1 MLSEYFWFQYTFQYI
16 LSAIFLPV
24 NSCKRCW
31 WQILS
36 IFFNSFTCI
45 LVIWFSQSSLWR
57 GLAQCFDF
65 SNLVFLWTKT
75 SSADLPSR
83 HLLQEFHEV
92 PRCFSV
98 CVKHSQHVS
107 NQWGDEKFL
116 EHTSQSFGHK
126 TGLISLI
133 WNGFYTW
140 SQWKISLLS
149 PLIGSKLTF
158 FGILSLTN
166 RAFSSLS
173 VRALLV
179 PQTKI

>member
-1 MLSEYFWFQYTFQYI
+1 MLSEYFWFQYTFQYL

-24 NSCKRCW
+24 NSCKRCWYRYCW

-45 LVIWFSQSSLWR
+45 LVILFSQSSLWR

-107 NQWGDEKFL
+107 D
-116 EHTSQSFGHK
+116 
-126 TGLISLI
+126 
-133 WNGFYTW
+133 
-140 SQWKISLLS
+140 QWKIPRAYQSKFWSLDRLNMFLS
-149 PLIGSKLTF
+149 PHSSNILFFWYLTWFDNADF
-158 FGILSLTN
+158 FG
-166 RAFSSLS
+166 A
-173 VRALLV
+173 
-179 PQTKI
+179 TKG